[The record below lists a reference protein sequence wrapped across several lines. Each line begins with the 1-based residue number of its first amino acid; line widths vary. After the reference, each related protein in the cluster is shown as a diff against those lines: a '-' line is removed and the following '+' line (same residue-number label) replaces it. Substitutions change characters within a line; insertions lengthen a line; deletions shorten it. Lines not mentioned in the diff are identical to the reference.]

1 MEYVL
6 FRPVSDRDPC
16 SADRN
21 YPDVYRDGALLHIV
35 RHLKPRKVYLFL
47 TQRFQE
53 FEEKDHRYSHMLKHV
68 MPKVEIQFEKCPEN
82 IKNAALFDQFDEPF
96 RNSLETIHRD
106 NPNAQ
111 VLVNVSSG
119 TPQMQASLYLLAA
132 TLTFPICAIQVLS
145 PAKDSNA
152 GPDPYNPELAERNLG
167 EDGHITRTD
176 HEGRTVTFSE
186 KRTQCVTCCNAVR
199 AILVKNIAQLV
210 ETDDYVAAE
219 NLYKSFKELFTPRL
233 EQLLRIAYAHLNL
246 NTQEAQKLQDEGV
259 HWKDF
264 YEPSIR
270 NLPQEAQKCYDYLL
284 YLETLVKRQ
293 AFNDYSRAL
302 SPALTTI
309 LRMRLKGAGYD
320 ILQFCSPDYNGVFKL
335 RNELIQQKEPCFLDY
350 LNHQFRGPFRDG
362 PLSAVQMLYYMSY
375 IKERK
380 DIDLDVNRFTKLRLA
395 ESTVR
400 NFAAH
405 EMKGITAEQI
415 QDATDLSADGILN
428 LLKEQY
434 QKAVDIHTEIKW
446 NSLDKLK
453 EEIKEEL
460 KVVMRLDTSR
470 LLTIGGSVVDDA
482 DNVIGDC

>member
-6 FRPVSDRDPC
+6 FSPVSDRDPC

-68 MPKVEIQFEKCPEN
+68 MPEVEIQFEKCPEN

-96 RNSLETIHRD
+96 RNSLEIIHRD

-119 TPQMQASLYLLAA
+119 TPQMQASLYLLTT
-132 TLTFPICAIQVLS
+132 TLTFPIRAIQILS
-145 PAKDSNA
+145 PTKDSNA
-152 GPDPYNPELAERNLG
+152 GPDRYNPELAEQNLG
-167 EDGHITRTD
+167 EDGKIIRKD
-176 HEGRTVTFSE
+176 HEGRTVTFHENRVRLVS
-186 KRTQCVTCCNAVR
+186 CLNAVR

-210 ETDDYVAAE
+210 ENDDYVAAK
-219 NLYKSFKELFTPRL
+219 NLYESSEELFHPRL

-246 NTQEAQKLQDEGV
+246 HTQEAQKLRDEGV

-264 YEPSIR
+264 YEPSIC

-284 YLETLVKRQ
+284 YLGTLVKRQ

-309 LRMRLKGAGYD
+309 MRMRLRQAGYD
-320 ILQFCSPDYNGVFKL
+320 ILQFCKPDRNGVIKL
-335 RNELIQQKEPCFLDY
+335 RNELIQQKEPRFLDY
-350 LNHQFRGPFRDG
+350 LNNQFRGSFRDG

-375 IKERK
+375 IKEGK
-380 DIDLDVNRFTKLRLA
+380 DIDLDVDIFTQLRLA
-395 ESTVR
+395 ESTIR

-415 QDATDLSADGILN
+415 QDATDLFADGILN
-428 LLKEQY
+428 LLKGQY
-434 QKAVDIHTEIKW
+434 QKAVDIHTEVKW

-453 EEIKEEL
+453 KEIKKEL
-460 KVVMRLDTSR
+460 E
-470 LLTIGGSVVDDA
+470 
-482 DNVIGDC
+482 VIPEGF